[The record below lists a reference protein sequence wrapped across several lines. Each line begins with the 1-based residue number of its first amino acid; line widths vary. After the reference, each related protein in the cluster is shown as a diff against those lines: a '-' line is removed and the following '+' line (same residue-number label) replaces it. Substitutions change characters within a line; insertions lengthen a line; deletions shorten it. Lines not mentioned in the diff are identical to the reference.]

1 MSCRPHRFGPGP
13 WPARTGAGDADFV
26 QDRLEL
32 RGVAALSGG
41 EHNRH
46 GLLPLLDGQVELG
59 GQATA
64 RAAKAMVVRLDG
76 DAAGRLGL
84 QVPLFLAPA
93 ACWWARQTV
102 EPALMSKLM
111 SPLASAWACSWAKIR
126 CQLPSR
132 CQRRN
137 RSYTRAHGPYRSG
150 TSRHGTPVRVRNRTP
165 SISRR
170 LAQVG
175 GRPGFLPPRNSGSS
189 RAYCASVRS
198 PRATSEIIPLQ
209 DLLSIHALGAEPR
222 RSPNRRAGPTWDWGA
237 SMRADHPLR
246 QPSAVPSPHRVPL
259 CQPPKLCRCD
269 GQL

>member
-84 QVPLFLAPA
+84 QVPFSRPGRVLVGPADRGAGVDVPADESLGIGLGLQLGEDPLPA
-93 ACWWARQTV
+93 A
-102 EPALMSKLM
+102 
-111 SPLASAWACSWAKIR
+111 
-126 CQLPSR
+126 
-132 CQRRN
+132 
-137 RSYTRAHGPYRSG
+137 
-150 TSRHGTPVRVRNRTP
+150 
-165 SISRR
+165 
-170 LAQVG
+170 
-175 GRPGFLPPRNSGSS
+175 
-189 RAYCASVRS
+189 
-198 PRATSEIIPLQ
+198 
-209 DLLSIHALGAEPR
+209 
-222 RSPNRRAGPTWDWGA
+222 
-237 SMRADHPLR
+237 
-246 QPSAVPSPHRVPL
+246 VPL
-259 CQPPKLCRCD
+259 PAAE
-269 GQL
+269 